1 MINWTDIFVL
11 VPILVLIFLSYR
23 YLIIRRQNTNLA
35 KLFMQ
40 SEIDKDLLGKQ
51 ILQIKEDKR
60 LVESDEFMMFLN
72 NSRQAAFDYIEEA
85 QAGIK
90 KFDDDVKLI
99 LLEDSTSA
107 ATLVKILEAN
117 KQLQKLLPDNTK
129 QKDK

>member
-11 VPILVLIFLSYR
+11 VPILVLIFLAYR

>member
-11 VPILVLIFLSYR
+11 VPMLVLIFLAYR
-23 YLIIRRQNTNLA
+23 YLIMKRQNTNLA

-99 LLEDSTSA
+99 LLEDATSA

-117 KQLQKLLPDNTK
+117 KQLQKLLPDNMK
-129 QKDK
+129 

>member
-117 KQLQKLLPDNTK
+117 RQLQKLLPDNTK

>member
-1 MINWTDIFVL
+1 MINWIDIFAL
-11 VPILVLIFLSYR
+11 IPMLMLIFLAYR
-23 YLIIRRQNTNLA
+23 YLVIKRQNTNLA

-51 ILQIKEDKR
+51 ILQIREDKR

-72 NSRQAAFDYIEEA
+72 RSRQAAFDYIEEA

-107 ATLVKILEAN
+107 ATLVKIIEAN
-117 KQLQKLLPDNTK
+117 NKLQKLLPDNMK
-129 QKDK
+129 